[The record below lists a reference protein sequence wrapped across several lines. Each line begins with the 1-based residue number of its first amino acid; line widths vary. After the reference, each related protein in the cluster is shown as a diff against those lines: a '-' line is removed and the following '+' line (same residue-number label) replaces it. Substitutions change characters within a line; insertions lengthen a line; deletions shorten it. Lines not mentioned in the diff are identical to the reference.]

1 LAATRQVISTFG
13 VHITSVSFGINTLFQ
28 LLACQIASKRDPRV
42 AANSDPL
49 TA

>member
-1 LAATRQVISTFG
+1 MADIWKLPKTDKGLQ
-13 VHITSVSFGINTLFQ
+13 
-28 LLACQIASKRDPRV
+28 ACQIASKRDPRV